1 MGPVILSM
9 ERSIRWNSKGHAVD
23 VFSASL
29 APGPTKLV
37 QHLKVL
43 LDPEANLE
51 VRQAALFY
59 EDCRDGRGLKFLDA
73 DESVFEQIQRH
84 SQVCA
89 S

>member
-1 MGPVILSM
+1 MQLT
-9 ERSIRWNSKGHAVD
+9 
-23 VFSASL
+23 FSRHRLAS
-29 APGPTKLV
+29 GPTKLV

-59 EDCRDGRGLKFLDA
+59 EDCRDGRGLRFLDA
-73 DESVFEQIQRH
+73 DGSVFEQIQRH
-84 SQVCA
+84 SQVCV